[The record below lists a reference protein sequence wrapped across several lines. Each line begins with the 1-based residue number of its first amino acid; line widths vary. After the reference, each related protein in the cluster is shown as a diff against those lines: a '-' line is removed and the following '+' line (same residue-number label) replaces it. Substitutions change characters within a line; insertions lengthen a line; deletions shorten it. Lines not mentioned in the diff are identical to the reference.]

1 MKVTLK
7 NVTKKFGSTVA
18 VNNFS
23 ATFPDGHLICLL
35 GPSGCGKST
44 VLNILCGILDVTS
57 GQVFFDEEDVT
68 SLSPEQRN
76 IGMVFQNYALYP
88 HLTVL
93 ENIAF
98 PLEVQKVNKKIRIEK
113 AKEIAKLVHV
123 ENLLHRYPGELS
135 GGQQQR
141 VAIARALIKNPKLLL
156 MDEPLSNLDAR
167 LRLEMREEIRR
178 IQLETGVTTIFV
190 THDQDE
196 AMSISDSIILMKDG
210 VLAQEGLCNDL
221 YNQPNSKFVADFLG
235 NPPINVVEG
244 YLENN
249 KFIFDDNS
257 GFILLENMTDLNLLN
272 MTQNF
277 NEDVSNSNMPNM
289 TKINYDKK
297 LALAIRPE
305 SFILDKIMT
314 SEDLQKNKYDKNIFE
329 VLSVFKQ
336 TREELAHIK
345 KGTKEFTVFLPDD
358 SGVKKYDRVVLSIKE
373 KGCFIFDAE
382 TGERFK

>member
-57 GQVFFDEEDVT
+57 GQVFFDEQDVT

-244 YLENN
+244 YLEKN
-249 KFIFDDNS
+249 KFTFEDNS
-257 GFILLENMTDLNLLN
+257 SFIMLDENIENSFY
-272 MTQNF
+272 QN
-277 NEDVSNSNMPNM
+277 SNSIDFKN
-289 TKINYDKK
+289 KK

-305 SFILDKIMT
+305 SFELKEILNCDKNMT
-314 SEDLQKNKYDKNIFE
+314 TLDEEKYDKNIFE

-358 SGVKKYDRVVLSIKE
+358 SGVKKYDKVVLSIKE

>member
-57 GQVFFDEEDVT
+57 GQVFFDNEDVT

-113 AKEIAKLVHV
+113 AKEIAELVHV
-123 ENLLHRYPGELS
+123 ESLLHRYPGELS

-257 GFILLENMTDLNLLN
+257 GFILLENMTDLNMLN

-289 TKINYDKK
+289 TKANYDKK

-305 SFILDKIMT
+305 SFILEKIMT
-314 SEDLQKNKYDKNIFE
+314 SEDLQKNKYDKNVFE

-345 KGTKEFTVFLPDD
+345 IGSKELQIFLPDD
-358 SGVKKYDRVVLSIKE
+358 SGVKKYDKVILSVKQ
-373 KGCFIFDAE
+373 KGCFIFDSV
-382 TGERFK
+382 TGERLK

>member
-18 VNNFS
+18 VNNFT

-57 GQVFFDEEDVT
+57 GQVFFDEQDVT

-113 AKEIAKLVHV
+113 AKEIAELVHV
-123 ENLLHRYPGELS
+123 ESLLHRYPGELS

-210 VLAQEGLCNDL
+210 LLAQEGLCNDL

-244 YLENN
+244 YLEKN
-249 KFIFDDNS
+249 KFTFEDNS
-257 GFILLENMTDLNLLN
+257 SFIMLDENIENTFY
-272 MTQNF
+272 QN
-277 NEDVSNSNMPNM
+277 SNSIDLKN
-289 TKINYDKK
+289 KK

-305 SFILDKIMT
+305 SFELKEILNCDKNMTDLDK
-314 SEDLQKNKYDKNIFE
+314 EKYDKNIFE

-358 SGVKKYDRVVLSIKE
+358 SGVKKYDKVALSIKE

-382 TGERFK
+382 TGERYK

>member
-113 AKEIAKLVHV
+113 AKEIAELVHV
-123 ENLLHRYPGELS
+123 ETLLYRYPGELS

-244 YLENN
+244 YLEKN
-249 KFIFDDNS
+249 KFTFEDNS
-257 GFILLENMTDLNLLN
+257 SFIILDENIENTFY
-272 MTQNF
+272 QN
-277 NEDVSNSNMPNM
+277 SNSIDLKN
-289 TKINYDKK
+289 KK

-305 SFILDKIMT
+305 SFELKEIFKCDKNMT
-314 SEDLQKNKYDKNIFE
+314 ELNEEKYDKNIFE
-329 VLSVFKQ
+329 VMSVFKQ

-358 SGVKKYDRVVLSIKE
+358 SGVKKYDKVTLSIKE

-382 TGERFK
+382 TGERYK

>member
-57 GQVFFDEEDVT
+57 GQVFFDEQDVT

-178 IQLETGVTTIFV
+178 IQIETGVTTIFV

-210 VLAQEGLCNDL
+210 NLAQEGLCNDL

-244 YLENN
+244 YLEKN
-249 KFIFDDNS
+249 KFTFEDNS
-257 GFILLENMTDLNLLN
+257 SFIMLDENIENSFY
-272 MTQNF
+272 Q
-277 NEDVSNSNMPNM
+277 NSNLIDLTN
-289 TKINYDKK
+289 KK

-305 SFILDKIMT
+305 SFELKEIFNCDKNMT
-314 SEDLQKNKYDKNIFE
+314 TLYEEKYDKNIFE

-358 SGVKKYDRVVLSIKE
+358 SGVKKYDKVVLSIKE

>member
-244 YLENN
+244 YLEKN
-249 KFIFDDNS
+249 KFTFEDNS
-257 GFILLENMTDLNLLN
+257 SFIMLDENIENSFY
-272 MTQNF
+272 Q
-277 NEDVSNSNMPNM
+277 NSNLIDLKN
-289 TKINYDKK
+289 KK

-305 SFILDKIMT
+305 SFELKEILNCDKNMT
-314 SEDLQKNKYDKNIFE
+314 TLDEEKYDKNIFE

-358 SGVKKYDRVVLSIKE
+358 SGVKKYDKVVLSIKE

>member
-113 AKEIAKLVHV
+113 AKEIAELVHV
-123 ENLLHRYPGELS
+123 ETLLYRYPGELS

-244 YLENN
+244 YLEKN
-249 KFIFDDNS
+249 KFTFEDNS
-257 GFILLENMTDLNLLN
+257 SFIMLDENIENSFY
-272 MTQNF
+272 QN
-277 NEDVSNSNMPNM
+277 SNSIDLKN
-289 TKINYDKK
+289 KK

-305 SFILDKIMT
+305 SFELKEIFKCDKNMT
-314 SEDLQKNKYDKNIFE
+314 AFDEEKYDKNIFE

-345 KGTKEFTVFLPDD
+345 KGIKEFTVFLPDD
-358 SGVKKYDRVVLSIKE
+358 SGVKKYDKVALSIKE

-382 TGERFK
+382 TGERYK

>member
-57 GQVFFDEEDVT
+57 GQVFFDNEDVT

-113 AKEIAKLVHV
+113 AKEIAELVHV
-123 ENLLHRYPGELS
+123 ESLLHRYPGELS

-178 IQLETGVTTIFV
+178 IQIETGVTTIFV

-210 VLAQEGLCNDL
+210 NLAQEGLCNDL

-257 GFILLENMTDLNLLN
+257 GFILLENMTDLNMLN
-272 MTQNF
+272 MAQNF

-289 TKINYDKK
+289 TNANYDKK

-314 SEDLQKNKYDKNIFE
+314 SEDLQKNKYDKNVFE

-345 KGTKEFTVFLPDD
+345 IGSKELQIFLPDD
-358 SGVKKYDRVVLSIKE
+358 SGVKKYDKVILSIKE
-373 KGCFIFDAE
+373 KGCFIFDSV
-382 TGERFK
+382 TGERLK

>member
-57 GQVFFDEEDVT
+57 GQVFFDEQDVT

-113 AKEIAKLVHV
+113 AKEIAELVHV
-123 ENLLHRYPGELS
+123 ETLLHRYPGELS

-244 YLENN
+244 YLEKN
-249 KFIFDDNS
+249 KFTFEDNS
-257 GFILLENMTDLNLLN
+257 SFIMLDENIENSFY
-272 MTQNF
+272 QN
-277 NEDVSNSNMPNM
+277 SNSIDLKN
-289 TKINYDKK
+289 KK

-305 SFILDKIMT
+305 SFDLKEILNCDKNMTDLDK
-314 SEDLQKNKYDKNIFE
+314 EKYDKNIFE
-329 VLSVFKQ
+329 VMSVFKQ

-358 SGVKKYDRVVLSIKE
+358 SGVKKYDKVALSVKE

-382 TGERFK
+382 TGERYK

>member
-57 GQVFFDEEDVT
+57 GQVFFDEQDVT

-113 AKEIAKLVHV
+113 AKEIAELVHV
-123 ENLLHRYPGELS
+123 ETLLHRYPGELS

-244 YLENN
+244 YLEKN
-249 KFIFDDNS
+249 KFTFEDNS
-257 GFILLENMTDLNLLN
+257 SFIMLDENIENSFY
-272 MTQNF
+272 QN
-277 NEDVSNSNMPNM
+277 SNSIDLKN
-289 TKINYDKK
+289 KK

-305 SFILDKIMT
+305 SFELKEILNCDKNMTNLDK
-314 SEDLQKNKYDKNIFE
+314 EKYDKNIFE
-329 VLSVFKQ
+329 VMSVFKQ

-358 SGVKKYDRVVLSIKE
+358 SGVKKYDKVALSIKE

-382 TGERFK
+382 TGERYK

>member
-7 NVTKKFGSTVA
+7 NITKKFGSTVA
-18 VNNFS
+18 VNDFS

-57 GQVFFDEEDVT
+57 GQVFFDDEDVT

-98 PLEVQKVNKKIRIEK
+98 PLEVQKVNKKNRHEK
-113 AKEIAKLVHV
+113 AKEIAELVHV
-123 ENLLHRYPGELS
+123 ENLLHRFPGELS

-210 VLAQEGLCNDL
+210 KLAQEGLCNDL

-244 YLENN
+244 YLEKN
-249 KFIFDDNS
+249 KFNFEDNS
-257 GFILLENMTDLNLLN
+257 DFILLENIKDLN
-272 MTQNF
+272 MTNMT
-277 NEDVSNSNMPNM
+277 EKLTDDVANLNM

-305 SFILDKIMT
+305 SFILEKIMT

-345 KGTKEFTVFLPDD
+345 KGSKEFTVFLPDD
-358 SGVKKYDRVVLSIKE
+358 SGVKKYDKVVLSVKE

-382 TGERFK
+382 TGERLK

>member
-57 GQVFFDEEDVT
+57 GQVFFDNEDVT

-113 AKEIAKLVHV
+113 AKEIAELVHV
-123 ENLLHRYPGELS
+123 ESLLHRYPGELS

-178 IQLETGVTTIFV
+178 IQIETGVTTIFV

-210 VLAQEGLCNDL
+210 NLAQEGLCNDL

-272 MTQNF
+272 MTENF
-277 NEDVSNSNMPNM
+277 MSNSNMTNK
-289 TKINYDKK
+289 TNANYDKK

-305 SFILDKIMT
+305 SFILEKIMT
-314 SEDLQKNKYDKNIFE
+314 SEDLQKNKYDKNVFE

-345 KGTKEFTVFLPDD
+345 IGSKELQIFLPDD
-358 SGVKKYDRVVLSIKE
+358 SGVKKYDKVVLSIKE
-373 KGCFIFDAE
+373 KGCFIFDSV
-382 TGERFK
+382 TGERLK

>member
-57 GQVFFDEEDVT
+57 GQVFFDEQDVT

-210 VLAQEGLCNDL
+210 NLAQEGLCNDL

-244 YLENN
+244 YLEKN
-249 KFIFDDNS
+249 KFTFEDNS
-257 GFILLENMTDLNLLN
+257 SFIMLDENIENSFY
-272 MTQNF
+272 Q
-277 NEDVSNSNMPNM
+277 NSNLIDLTN
-289 TKINYDKK
+289 KK

-305 SFILDKIMT
+305 SFELKEIFNCDKNMT
-314 SEDLQKNKYDKNIFE
+314 TLYEEKYDKNIFE

-358 SGVKKYDRVVLSIKE
+358 SGVKKYDKVVLSIKE

>member
-57 GQVFFDEEDVT
+57 GQVFFDEQDVT

-98 PLEVQKVNKKIRIEK
+98 PLEVQKINKKIRTEK
-113 AKEIAKLVHV
+113 AKEIAELVHV
-123 ENLLHRYPGELS
+123 ETLLHRYPGELS

-244 YLENN
+244 YLEKN
-249 KFIFDDNS
+249 KFTFEDDS
-257 GFILLENMTDLNLLN
+257 SFIMLDENIENTFY
-272 MTQNF
+272 QN
-277 NEDVSNSNMPNM
+277 SNSIDLKN
-289 TKINYDKK
+289 KK

-305 SFILDKIMT
+305 SFELKEIFICDKNMT
-314 SEDLQKNKYDKNIFE
+314 TFDEEKYDKNIFE

-358 SGVKKYDRVVLSIKE
+358 SGVKKYDKVALSIKE

-382 TGERFK
+382 TGERYK

>member
-113 AKEIAKLVHV
+113 AKEIAELVHV
-123 ENLLHRYPGELS
+123 ETLLHRYPGELS

-244 YLENN
+244 YLEKN
-249 KFIFDDNS
+249 KFTFEDNS
-257 GFILLENMTDLNLLN
+257 SFIMLDENIENTFY
-272 MTQNF
+272 Q
-277 NEDVSNSNMPNM
+277 NSNLIDLKN
-289 TKINYDKK
+289 KK
-297 LALAIRPE
+297 LVLGIRPE
-305 SFILDKIMT
+305 SFELKEIFKCDKNMT
-314 SEDLQKNKYDKNIFE
+314 AFDEEKYDKNIFE

-358 SGVKKYDRVVLSIKE
+358 SGVKKYDKVVLSIKE

>member
-57 GQVFFDEEDVT
+57 GQVFFDEQDVT

-244 YLENN
+244 YLEKN
-249 KFIFDDNS
+249 KFTFEDNS
-257 GFILLENMTDLNLLN
+257 SFIMLDENIENSFY
-272 MTQNF
+272 Q
-277 NEDVSNSNMPNM
+277 NSNLIDLKN
-289 TKINYDKK
+289 KK

-305 SFILDKIMT
+305 SFELKEILNCDKNMT
-314 SEDLQKNKYDKNIFE
+314 TFDEEKYDKNIFE

-345 KGTKEFTVFLPDD
+345 KGTKEFTVFLSDD
-358 SGVKKYDRVVLSIKE
+358 SGVKKYDKVVLSIKE

>member
-18 VNNFS
+18 VNNFT

-57 GQVFFDEEDVT
+57 GQVFFDEQDVT

-244 YLENN
+244 YLEKN
-249 KFIFDDNS
+249 KFTFEDNS
-257 GFILLENMTDLNLLN
+257 SFIMLDENIENTFY
-272 MTQNF
+272 QN
-277 NEDVSNSNMPNM
+277 SNSIDLKN
-289 TKINYDKK
+289 KK

-305 SFILDKIMT
+305 SFELKEIFNCDKNMTTLD
-314 SEDLQKNKYDKNIFE
+314 EEKYDKNIFK

-358 SGVKKYDRVVLSIKE
+358 SGVKKYDKVALSIKE

-382 TGERFK
+382 TGERYK

>member
-44 VLNILCGILDVTS
+44 VLNILCGILDVTL
-57 GQVFFDEEDVT
+57 GQVFFDNEDVT
-68 SLSPEQRN
+68 SLSPDQRN

-113 AKEIAKLVHV
+113 AKEIAELVHV
-123 ENLLHRYPGELS
+123 ESLLHRYPGELS

-178 IQLETGVTTIFV
+178 IQIETGVTTIFV

-210 VLAQEGLCNDL
+210 NLAQEGLCNDL

-257 GFILLENMTDLNLLN
+257 GFILLENMTDLNMLN

-289 TKINYDKK
+289 TKANYDKK
-297 LALAIRPE
+297 LVLAIRPE

-314 SEDLQKNKYDKNIFE
+314 SEDLQKNKYDKNVFE

-345 KGTKEFTVFLPDD
+345 IGSKELQIFLPDD
-358 SGVKKYDRVVLSIKE
+358 SGVKKYDKVALSIKE
-373 KGCFIFDAE
+373 KGCFIFDAV
-382 TGERFK
+382 TGERLK